1 MIRHTDSLLFV
12 WRISEI
18 EAKHLGSRE
27 IEPEHLFLGLLKS
40 VDVDV
45 SKVLAKINQN
55 SLKQIESDVN
65 LLRALFDEFL
75 VNTTFMRRRLRKRI
89 PPQTSSTG
97 TTSKKLRRSPESRAL
112 FSRAEGLSENASNGN
127 VLLVHLMASILEL
140 RLPEIEGVL
149 DAANVCPGEFGAYID
164 GIAKHGRKS

>member
-1 MIRHTDSLLFV
+1 MIRHTDSLIFV
-12 WRISEI
+12 WKIAEI

-45 SKVLAKINQN
+45 SKVLSRTNRS
-55 SLKQIESDVN
+55 SLKQIECDVN

-75 VNTTFMRRRLRKRI
+75 VDTTFMRRRLRKRI
-89 PPQTSSTG
+89 TPQNPGTG
-97 TTSKKLRRSPESRAL
+97 TPSKRLRRSPKSRAL
-112 FSRAEGLSENASNGN
+112 FSRAEAVSENASDGN

-140 RLPEIEGVL
+140 HLPEIEGVL
-149 DAANVCPGEFGAYID
+149 DAANVSPGEFGAYID